1 MTRIVAISDTH
12 GFHRFAPP
20 IPDGD
25 ILIHAGDLTRGGNLS
40 ELPDL
45 NAWFGELKP
54 RFKRILATA
63 GNHDWAFEENLKLAT
78 MLLTN
83 VEVFVDDYVIIDGL
97 LYYFSPYQPEFCD
110 WAYNL
115 PRGEPLREK
124 WSLIPDNVDVLVTH
138 GPPHGI
144 LDVAPF
150 GGNVGC
156 EELRQVI
163 GTRINPKLHVFG
175 HIHDGYGMTKI
186 GNTTFVNAAIC
197 TERYQPINAPIVIDI

>member
-1 MTRIVAISDTH
+1 
-12 GFHRFAPP
+12 
-20 IPDGD
+20 
-25 ILIHAGDLTRGGNLS
+25 
-40 ELPDL
+40 
-45 NAWFGELKP
+45 
-54 RFKRILATA
+54 
-63 GNHDWAFEENLKLAT
+63 